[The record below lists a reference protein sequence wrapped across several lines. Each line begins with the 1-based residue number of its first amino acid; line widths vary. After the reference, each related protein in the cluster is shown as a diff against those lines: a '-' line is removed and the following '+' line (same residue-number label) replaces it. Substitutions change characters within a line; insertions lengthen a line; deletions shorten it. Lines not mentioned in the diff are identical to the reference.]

1 MHFAKEGYS
10 DCFYDLSYALEMA
23 QANGEFRFSINVE
36 NCDEEALRMAM
47 NFAKGLEKGKG
58 EEKGKGKE
66 KGKGRVKGKGKKKG
80 EAAIYARAEGRSEGK
95 GKRGS
100 VAANHRRFS
109 EVLGLGSDEEQY
121 IKAMRKYPAPKTR
134 PR

>member
-1 MHFAKEGYS
+1 MNFAKNGYG
-10 DCFYDLSYALEMA
+10 DCFFDISYALEMA
-23 QANGEFRFSINVE
+23 HAEGEFKFWINVE
-36 NCDEEALRMAM
+36 DCDEEAMRMAM
-47 NFAKGLEKGKG
+47 RFAKG

-100 VAANHRRFS
+100 VADNHRRFS
-109 EVLGLGSDEEQY
+109 EVLGLGNDEEQF
-121 IKAMRKYPAPKTR
+121 IKAMRKYPPPR

>member
-1 MHFAKEGYS
+1 MHFAKDGYS
-10 DCFYDLSYALEMA
+10 DCFYDLSYALETA
-23 QANGEFRFSINVE
+23 HTNGEFRFWINIE
-36 NCDEEALRMAM
+36 DCDEERLRMAM
-47 NFAKGLEKGKG
+47 RFAKG

-100 VAANHRRFS
+100 VADNHRRFS
-109 EVLGLGSDEEQY
+109 EVLGLGNDEEQF
-121 IKAMRKYPAPKTR
+121 IKAMRKYPAPKIR

>member
-1 MHFAKEGYS
+1 MNFAKKGYG
-10 DCFYDLSYALEMA
+10 DCFFDISYALEMA
-23 QANGEFRFSINVE
+23 HAEGEFRFWINVE
-36 NCDEEALRMAM
+36 DCDEEAMRMA
-47 NFAKGLEKGKG
+47 KG

-100 VAANHRRFS
+100 VADNHRRFS
-109 EVLGLGSDEEQY
+109 EVRGLGNDEEQF
-121 IKAMRKYPAPKTR
+121 IKAMRKYPPPR